1 MSKHIIIENDHIDV
15 LREGYNIIEKSI
27 YGDNVPEIL
36 IQSLEF
42 AVDNLDMDNMDAI
55 NVLSQLIETLKES
68 N

>member
-68 N
+68 K